1 MIDMKLEWKVDTEIQ
16 RTAWGPVN
24 QRVRDIAAHIPD
36 VDVVLDLGG
45 GAGWFGLLL
54 AGKRPVKVISLD
66 LAPRLKLKQVSH
78 VKGSVLDIPV
88 ADRSVSIVG
97 ANAILHHVPDNLDKC
112 ISEVARVLKSG
123 GTMIAQEPLAH
134 NPIATLARVLIRT
147 DCHEE
152 GERPLSYDTMATAI
166 SQHMILVKADFAFL
180 SSYLL
185 PHVQSRVPG
194 AFSGVFRELALFLL
208 RLDEKMLAAM
218 PGARRYAAYVS
229 IVARKE

>member
-1 MIDMKLEWKVDTEIQ
+1 MKAEWKVDTEVQ
-16 RTAWGPVN
+16 RATWGPVH
-24 QRVRDIAAHIPD
+24 QRVRDIAAQIPD

-66 LAPRLKLKQVSH
+66 LMPRLKLKQVIH

-134 NPIATLARVLIRT
+134 NPIAKLARVLIRT

-152 GERPLSYDTMATAI
+152 GERPLSYDAMATAI
-166 SQHMILVKADFAFL
+166 SRHMILVKADFAFL
-180 SSYLL
+180 TSYLM
-185 PHVQSRVPG
+185 PHIQSRMPG
-194 AFSGVFRELALFLL
+194 AFSGVFRKLALFLL
-208 RLDEKMLAAM
+208 GLDEKMLATM
-218 PGARRYAAYVS
+218 PGTRRYAAYVS

>member
-24 QRVRDIAAHIPD
+24 QRVRDIAAQIPG

-66 LAPRLKLKQVSH
+66 LVPRLKLKQVSH
-78 VKGSVLDIPV
+78 VKGSALGIPV

-97 ANAILHHVPDNLDKC
+97 ANAILHHVPDDLDKC

-134 NPIATLARVLIRT
+134 NPIAKLARVLIRT

-152 GERPLSYDTMATAI
+152 GERPLSYDAMASAI
-166 SQHMILVKADFAFL
+166 GRHLTLVKADFAFL
-180 SSYLL
+180 TSYLM
-185 PHVQSRVPG
+185 PHIQSRVPRPL
-194 AFSGVFRELALFLL
+194 SRIFRKFALFLPE
-208 RLDEKMLAAM
+208 LDEKMLAAM
-218 PGARRYAAYVS
+218 PGTRRYAAYVS